1 MRRGAQREWRVVGI
15 ERHQRRRGRTRFYVC
30 WAATLQPIGQSTE
43 QWGVTQVQR
52 VSDAQVLVH
61 WANTWEP
68 SSSLED
74 SNGVRTEAFD
84 DYLRLHPEVI
94 ID

>member
-1 MRRGAQREWRVVGI
+1 MYAGLPRFSLLVSPQNRG
-15 ERHQRRRGRTRFYVC
+15 
-30 WAATLQPIGQSTE
+30 
-43 QWGVTQVQR
+43 GVTQVQR

-74 SNGVRTEAFD
+74 LNGVRTEAFD